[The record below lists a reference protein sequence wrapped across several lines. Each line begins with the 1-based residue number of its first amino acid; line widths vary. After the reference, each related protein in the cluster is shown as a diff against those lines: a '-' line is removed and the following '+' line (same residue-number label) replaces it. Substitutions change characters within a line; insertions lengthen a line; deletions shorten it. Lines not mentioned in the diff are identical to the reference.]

1 VKVSE
6 TYTDLVLS
14 IFRDSVVDA
23 AARHK
28 KMKRSLSDHK
38 GNHKR
43 WLEEE
48 WEGDS
53 HHGELT
59 ADELHKRWF
68 GSDVVAWIRK
78 LLSTG
83 VSPSHTHNFEQ
94 TFTAIL
100 VKEEFECT
108 FGAVDVSANLLA
120 QAQARVEV
128 STTFGLTVGSKSVHS
143 SFRDKC

>member
-1 VKVSE
+1 
-6 TYTDLVLS
+6 
-14 IFRDSVVDA
+14 
-23 AARHK
+23 
-28 KMKRSLSDHK
+28 MKRSLSDHN

-48 WEGDS
+48 WEADS

-59 ADELHKRWF
+59 TDELHKRWF
-68 GSDVVAWIRK
+68 GSDFIAWISK

-83 VSPSHTHNFEQ
+83 ISPSHTHNFEQ

-100 VKEEFECT
+100 VKEEFKCT
-108 FGAVDVSANLLA
+108 IGAVDVSANLLA

-128 STTFGLTVGSKSVHS
+128 STTFGLTVGPASVQN
-143 SFRDKC
+143 SFIDKR